1 MSAGRIDDHVGGE
14 LLLHAVD
21 GRADPGDPRLR
32 RHEPKTADVRSH
44 AHVGQPPDTVADR
57 VFQQRPPQRHAAH
70 AAFADREAST
80 GEDPCGV
87 AQVVSRGASAPHQL
101 LCEARQQLLER
112 LQTAGQQAVG
122 VGPLGRARARVRF
135 VRKLPPLEHE
145 DIVE

>member
-1 MSAGRIDDHVGGE
+1 MSAGRIDDHVAGE

-21 GRADPGDPRLR
+21 RGADPGDPRRR
-32 RHEPKTADVRSH
+32 RHQPKTADIRSD

-57 VFQQRPPQRHAAH
+57 VFQERSRQRHAAH
-70 AAFADREAST
+70 PAFADGEAST
-80 GEDPCGV
+80 SEDPGGV
-87 AQVVSRGASAPHQL
+87 AEVVSRGASAPHEL
-101 LCEARQQLLER
+101 LGEAWQELLER
-112 LQTAGQQAVG
+112 LQTSGQQAVG